1 MEWKNKLRLIQIFL
15 LVTGILI
22 IFFTYFNQTETD
34 KKKIISKYDEKNIKL
49 QNDNQ
54 STEGDIF
61 YNIEYSGLDLA
72 GNRYILKSK
81 EALNKANQALVT
93 MRFVEAVFY
102 FKDGTTLNI
111 LSDKGTYNNKT
122 LDMVFEKNVK
132 AEYEGSELFGEKV
145 EYSNNKKYLSISK
158 NVRINDI
165 RGTIVAD
172 KLFFDLEK
180 QILDIAAFDNE
191 KINAQIITKWKKVL
205 QF

>member
-1 MEWKNKLRLIQIFL
+1 MEWKNKLRLIQFFL

-54 STEGDIF
+54 STGSDIF

>member
-191 KINAQIITKWKKVL
+191 KINAQIITK
-205 QF
+205 

>member
-1 MEWKNKLRLIQIFL
+1 
-15 LVTGILI
+15 
-22 IFFTYFNQTETD
+22 
-34 KKKIISKYDEKNIKL
+34 
-49 QNDNQ
+49 
-54 STEGDIF
+54 
-61 YNIEYSGLDLA
+61 
-72 GNRYILKSK
+72 
-81 EALNKANQALVT
+81 

-191 KINAQIITKWKKVL
+191 KINAQIITK
-205 QF
+205 

>member
-1 MEWKNKLRLIQIFL
+1 MEWKNKLRLIQFFL

-191 KINAQIITKWKKVL
+191 KINAQIITK
-205 QF
+205 

>member
-145 EYSNNKKYLSISK
+145 EYSNDKKYLSISK

-191 KINAQIITKWKKVL
+191 KINAQIITK
-205 QF
+205 

>member
-1 MEWKNKLRLIQIFL
+1 MEWKNKLRLIQFFL

-54 STEGDIF
+54 STGSDIF

-191 KINAQIITKWKKVL
+191 KINAQIITK
-205 QF
+205 

>member
-1 MEWKNKLRLIQIFL
+1 MEWKNKLRLIQFFL

-54 STEGDIF
+54 STESDIF

-191 KINAQIITKWKKVL
+191 KINAQIITK
-205 QF
+205 